1 MKHEGKEEN
10 LQRVGEW
17 NESTTVA
24 TVHTDDSA
32 RDNGS
37 FQAFTCNGGE
47 TDNWPNG
54 TASTIVEPKSVVLG
68 DAKPDRPDTPA
79 PSLKSQ
85 RAFLPH

>member
-17 NESTTVA
+17 NESATVA
-24 TVHTDDSA
+24 TVHTDDSS

-37 FQAFTCNGGE
+37 FQAFTCNGGDSE
-47 TDNWPNG
+47 NWPNG
-54 TASTIVEPKSVVLG
+54 TATPLIEPKSLVLG
-68 DAKPDRPDTPA
+68 DAGPDTPDKPA

-85 RAFLPH
+85 PAFLR